1 MAVST
6 TIKYLG
12 DLRTECTH
20 LASGS
25 VIRTDAPVD
34 NKGKGEMFSP
44 TDLCA
49 AALASCA
56 MTIMG
61 MFAESQ
67 KLNVVG
73 MAAEVSKTM
82 SKEAPR
88 RIVAIEV
95 VITMPAGDYTDRQK
109 AGFEKAASTCPV
121 HHSLSE
127 AMTQTL
133 TILWP

>member
-6 TIKYLG
+6 TVKYLG
-12 DLRTECTH
+12 GLRTECTH

-25 VIRTDAPVD
+25 VINTDAPVD

-61 MFAESQ
+61 MYAEAQS
-67 KLNVVG
+67 LDVAG

-82 SKEAPR
+82 SKEPPR
-88 RIVAIEV
+88 RIIAIEV
-95 VITMPAGDYTDRQK
+95 IITMPAGEYTDKQK
-109 AGFEKAASTCPV
+109 AGFERAANTCPV

-127 AMTQTL
+127 AMEQT
-133 TILWP
+133 IVINWP

>member
-6 TIKYLG
+6 TVKYLG
-12 DLRTECTH
+12 GLRTECTH

-25 VIRTDAPVD
+25 VINTDAPVD

-61 MFAESQ
+61 MYAEAQ
-67 KLNVVG
+67 GLDVTG

-82 SKEAPR
+82 SKEPPR
-88 RIVAIEV
+88 RIVAIAV
-95 VITMPAGDYTDRQK
+95 IITMPAGEYTDKQK
-109 AGFEKAASTCPV
+109 AGFERAANTCPV

-127 AMTQTL
+127 TMEQT
-133 TILWP
+133 IVINWP